1 MNKPVNTYVPK
12 FLPKDLLWYK
22 RDGLMIWYDRC
33 KCEDFLRDTNQHF
46 NQAKIINFD
55 IIRRECNV
63 EEVPKDLLKYYQSLN
78 DKIVSDK

>member
-1 MNKPVNTYVPK
+1 MNTYVPK

-55 IIRRECNV
+55 IIPV
-63 EEVPKDLLKYYQSLN
+63 ESVILKRCQ
-78 DKIVSDK
+78 KIS